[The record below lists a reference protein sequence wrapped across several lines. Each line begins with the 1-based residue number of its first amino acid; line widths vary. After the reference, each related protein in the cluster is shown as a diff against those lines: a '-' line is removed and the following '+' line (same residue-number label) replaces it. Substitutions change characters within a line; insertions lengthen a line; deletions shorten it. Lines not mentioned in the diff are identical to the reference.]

1 MPPTRRSRT
10 SSGPAPKGS
19 QKTLSFGN
27 TKSST
32 PLPKSGKPTPSP
44 LSKAISIKPEESEEE
59 ENDVGHITSEA
70 AVQQQAKVEVE
81 AVKRSPEEE
90 KASKV
95 TDAQVKKYWR
105 EREAERRSPRVH
117 QGELSV
123 EEKVLRYWDMSSQYG
138 VSAPFV
144 FLFVAC

>member
-10 SSGPAPKGS
+10 SSGPALKGS

-32 PLPKSGKPTPSP
+32 PLAKSSKPSP
-44 LSKAISIKPEESEEE
+44 LSKTTNISIKPEESEEE
-59 ENDVGHITSEA
+59 KDVGHTASEA

-81 AVKRSPEEE
+81 AVKRSAEEE

-95 TDAQVKKYWR
+95 TDAQIKRYWR
-105 EREAERRSPRVH
+105 DREAERRSPRVH
-117 QGELSV
+117 QGGLTV
-123 EEKVLRYWDMSSQYG
+123 EEKVLRYWDMCSQYG
-138 VSAPFV
+138 VSALSV
-144 FLFVAC
+144 RLETTS